1 MTTLSIVIPCFNEEH
16 GIDNLREQ
24 LDPVLPEIEASYD
37 VELVF
42 VDDGSTDHTGPRIR
56 DLWPHARII
65 SHERNLGLG
74 AALRSGAAAARGELV
89 LYIDSDCT
97 YRPREIPQL
106 LACLS
111 ADVDIVT
118 ASPYHRRGRV
128 VGVPRR
134 RLVLSQ
140 VLSTLYQILTGSRVS
155 TYTAM
160 FRVYRRE
167 VLAAP
172 TRWSDGY
179 VALAETLVLP
189 LLAGYR
195 VRKYPTTL
203 HARQFS
209 FSKIKIMRTI
219 RAHLGFIRHVLWL
232 RLTRRR
238 IPPPEREVPMPR
250 A

>member
-1 MTTLSIVIPCFNEEH
+1 M
-16 GIDNLREQ
+16 
-24 LDPVLPEIEASYD
+24 LPEIAATYD

-42 VDDGSTDHTGPRIR
+42 VDDGSTDHTVRRIR
-56 DLWPHARII
+56 DLWPRARVI
-65 SHERNLGLG
+65 SHQRNLGLG
-74 AALRSGAAAARGELV
+74 AALRSGAASASGELV
-89 LYIDSDCT
+89 LFIDSDCT

-118 ASPYHRRGRV
+118 ASPYHPRGRV

-134 RLVLSQ
+134 RLILSY

-160 FRVYRRE
+160 FRLYRRDA
-167 VLAAP
+167 LAGL
-172 TRWSDGY
+172 TLWSDGY

-189 LLAGYR
+189 LFAGYR
-195 VRKYPTTL
+195 VREYPTTL
-203 HARQFS
+203 HSRQFS

-219 RAHLGFIRHVLWL
+219 RAHMGFLRHLLWL

-238 IPPPEREVPMPR
+238 TLPSEREVPISR